1 MISEKR
7 LQRIYQHSRL
17 NRPFMVPGSGCRC
30 FHCLKEF
37 AAEEVSRWT
46 DGGETAL
53 CPRCG
58 IDSVLSNN
66 ADELTDDLIRQ
77 LQATFFVGPSKKFDD
92 EEWRTAIAEEHAA
105 KSRPRAVR
113 AG

>member
-1 MISEKR
+1 MISEKC

-17 NRPFMVPGSGCRC
+17 NRQFMVPGSACRC

-37 AAEEVSRWT
+37 PAEDVSHWT
-46 DGGETAL
+46 DRGKTAL

-58 IDSVLSNN
+58 IDSVLSNS
-66 ADELTDDLIRQ
+66 ADELTDDLIRR
-77 LQATFFVGPSKKFDD
+77 LQATYFVGPSKKFTA
-92 EEWRTAIAEEHAA
+92 EEWRTATGTEHAA
-105 KSRPRAVR
+105 KSRTRAAC

>member
-1 MISEKR
+1 MINEKR

-17 NRPFMVPGSGCRC
+17 NRQFMVPGSACRC

-37 AAEEVSRWT
+37 RAEEVSGWT
-46 DGGETAL
+46 DGGKTAL

-58 IDSVLSNN
+58 IGSVLSNS

-77 LQATFFVGPSKKFDD
+77 LQATYFVGPSKKFTA
-92 EEWRTAIAEEHAA
+92 EEWRTATAREHAA
-105 KSRPRAVR
+105 KIRPRA
-113 AG
+113 AGAQ

>member
-17 NRPFMVPGSGCRC
+17 NQQFMVPGAACRC
-30 FHCLKEF
+30 FHCLQEF
-37 AAEEVSRWT
+37 PTEEVSRWT
-46 DGGETAL
+46 DGGKTAL

-66 ADELTDDLIRQ
+66 ADELTDALIRR
-77 LQATFFVGPSKKFDD
+77 LQAIYFGGPSTKFTA
-92 EEWRTAIAEEHAA
+92 EEWRTAVAREHAA
-105 KSRPRAVR
+105 NSRPRAAR
-113 AG
+113 AQ

>member
-17 NRPFMVPGSGCRC
+17 NRQFMVLGSACRC
-30 FHCLKEF
+30 FHCLKAF
-37 AAEEVSRWT
+37 PSEEVSRWT
-46 DGGETAL
+46 DDGETAL

-66 ADELTDDLIRQ
+66 ADELPDDLIRQ
-77 LQATFFVGPSKKFDD
+77 LQATYFVGPSQKFTA
-92 EEWRTAIAEEHAA
+92 EEWRNAIAREHAPN
-105 KSRPRAVR
+105 SRPRAVR

>member
-1 MISEKR
+1 MISVKR
-7 LQRIYQHSRL
+7 LQRIYQHARL
-17 NRPFMVPGSGCRC
+17 NRQFMVPGSICRC

-37 AAEEVSRWT
+37 PAEEVSRWT
-46 DGGETAL
+46 DDGKTAL

-58 IDSVLSNN
+58 IDSVLSDC
-66 ADELTDDLIRQ
+66 ADRLGDDLIRQ
-77 LQATFFVGPSKKFDD
+77 LQAAYFLGPSKNFSPD
-92 EEWRTAIAEEHAA
+92 EWRTAIAKEHAA